1 MNMLLRIIYWV
12 DLIFISMVTLSM
24 RVPSSQEEAIP
35 VMSSPVPDEPLDS
48 EFILRTL
55 IAVLILVVG
64 YFISLGINMLIKR
77 LENVSK
83 VEQKL
88 STAVDNLIMEMKFQR
103 QKNNQQELEINII
116 KKRVNAHDNR
126 LNAHEIEIAKI
137 KQQWKN

>member
-1 MNMLLRIIYWV
+1 MLLRIIYWV
-12 DLIFISMVTLSM
+12 DLIFISILTLSM

-88 STAVDNLIMEMKFQR
+88 SAAVDSLIMEMKFQR

-116 KKRVNAHDNR
+116 KRRVNAHDNR

>member
-24 RVPSSQEEAIP
+24 RVSPSQEEAIP

-88 STAVDNLIMEMKFQR
+88 SAAVDSLIMEMKFQR

>member
-12 DLIFISMVTLSM
+12 DLIFISILTLSM
-24 RVPSSQEEAIP
+24 RVPATQEEAIP

-88 STAVDNLIMEMKFQR
+88 SAAVDSLIMEMKFQR

-116 KKRVNAHDNR
+116 KRRVNAHDNR

>member
-55 IAVLILVVG
+55 IAVLILIVG

-88 STAVDNLIMEMKFQR
+88 SAAVDSLIMEMKFQR

>member
-12 DLIFISMVTLSM
+12 DLIFISILTLSM

-88 STAVDNLIMEMKFQR
+88 SAAVDSLIMEMKFQR

-116 KKRVNAHDNR
+116 KRRVNAHDNR

>member
-1 MNMLLRIIYWV
+1 MLLRIIYWV
-12 DLIFISMVTLSM
+12 DLIFISILTLSM
-24 RVPSSQEEAIP
+24 RVPATQEEAIP

-88 STAVDNLIMEMKFQR
+88 SAAVDSLIMEMKFQR

-116 KKRVNAHDNR
+116 KRRVNAHDNR

>member
-1 MNMLLRIIYWV
+1 MLLRIIYWV